1 MELKSRLKKN
11 ENWMIVVLVILILEI
26 FAGVKYDYYYDLNDD
41 VQMKDILA
49 GIGDKK
55 DIVATAT
62 EFLQALTKWVTE
74 FINTVK
80 EFFERLKG
88 AKL

>member
-1 MELKSRLKKN
+1 MDGEQR
-11 ENWMIVVLVILILEI
+11 
-26 FAGVKYDYYYDLNDD
+26 YDKIPDET
-41 VQMKDILA
+41 MKDIFA

-88 AKL
+88 TKL

>member
-1 MELKSRLKKN
+1 MDGEQR
-11 ENWMIVVLVILILEI
+11 
-26 FAGVKYDYYYDLNDD
+26 YDNIPDET
-41 VQMKDILA
+41 MKDILA